1 MLKAFESPLDIQYR
15 WGAPI
20 AEVFKTD
27 PDVVLSRAAELVRER
42 KAGQAMKSTE
52 IYKALIGITFD
63 SAKAVSHV
71 VEHDGKPAFTVS
83 VSKKKVSIELPGLSK
98 AVLAKLEKAILKS
111 LEGEGVLR

>member
-1 MLKAFESPLDIQYR
+1 M
-15 WGAPI
+15 
-20 AEVFKTD
+20 
-27 PDVVLSRAAELVRER
+27 RER